1 MTHKREQSKKLK
13 EFNSLF
19 LSLDEQAQDQTLVM
33 LRTLEFA
40 QSVPAPR
47 QNSGAVME
55 RRQSDVRCT
64 VV

>member
-19 LSLDEQAQDQTLVM
+19 LSLDEQAQDQTLIM

-40 QSVPAPR
+40 QSVSSPR
-47 QNSGAVME
+47 QNSGTVME

-64 VV
+64 AV